1 MKFKKNAA
9 IAVLCVLGIAM
20 ISKIAYAKG
29 SVGYNFS
36 LPTYGS
42 RFTDSVT
49 KDGRSSEACNEATYI
64 GWSGSTINCWVKSQ
78 ETGGRLTSEASYTG
92 TGNVRMY
99 YGGNLGSEYYGH
111 SVSMGMKT
119 SPGTL
124 HPCDAIGKFHSNY

>member
-64 GWSGSTINCWVKSQ
+64 GWSGSTINCWVK
-78 ETGGRLTSEASYTG
+78 AKKP
-92 TGNVRMY
+92 VA
-99 YGGNLGSEYYGH
+99 
-111 SVSMGMKT
+111 
-119 SPGTL
+119 
-124 HPCDAIGKFHSNY
+124 D